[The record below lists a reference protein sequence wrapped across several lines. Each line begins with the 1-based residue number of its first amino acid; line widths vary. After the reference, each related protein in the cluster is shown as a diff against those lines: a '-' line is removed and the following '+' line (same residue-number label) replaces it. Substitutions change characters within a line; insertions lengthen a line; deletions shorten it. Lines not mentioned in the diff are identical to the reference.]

1 MAGGR
6 LMTAGA
12 WLRGLRLT
20 LAALALVS
28 GRVFAADRESAA
40 VERLMRDCII
50 AKVAFTGDE
59 NLCDVARFF
68 MNCPETS
75 KVFSRAGKTLSIRV
89 LQGKDWKM
97 AANGV
102 RRPPPLGEPYVV
114 EHVALY
120 HALKTICWH
129 MGYRIRLDGG
139 VVYLENNTAV
149 SRKSR
154 CWTSVGG
161 RQMRGR
167 WVGLLA
173 NGKGVVVLRDGD
185 NDYIYTLYERLS
197 AADLEVV
204 KNRVDC
210 DFMPYYYLYGDR
222 WRLRQDWR
230 LRSADEAQ
238 SEQEYI
244 YRAVRIIEGRSFFSR
259 QRYKVFQSCE
269 GGALCLRWT
278 GDDYDGE
285 LFFLLG
291 ENLADDDTFTSE
303 RLFWVGTHTY
313 ETVKGTSRTVNVY
326 CVGDIYGAVDLVRYS
341 QGLYDKG
348 DPAFDDNAA
357 PERTG
362 GSDGGVLADGA
373 DCFGS
378 GSGVIISEDGYLLT
392 NAHVVRKATKVRVKT
407 VKGVVSAKVVRQ
419 DPDNDLALLKIEGEY
434 RPIRF
439 SSRRQENLGAT
450 VFTLGFPRPDLQGF
464 EPKVTKGVV
473 SGLEGYLGN
482 VRCYQIDAAIQPGNS
497 GGLLADAQGNLV
509 GIVVSSLVGTDEA
522 PSQSVNYAIKKSYVQ
537 AFVDSVAG
545 CTVKD
550 QETETSCES
559 LEAAVAAVRESCVMI
574 LVYR

>member
-1 MAGGR
+1 MA
-6 LMTAGA
+6 LTVFVLSAGQA
-12 WLRGLRLT
+12 
-20 LAALALVS
+20 
-28 GRVFAADRESAA
+28 FAADGESAV
-40 VERLMRDCII
+40 VERLMRKCII
-50 AKVAFTGDE
+50 SQVAFTGEE
-59 NLCDVARFF
+59 NLCDVAQFF
-68 MNCPETS
+68 MGRPEVARDFAS
-75 KVFSRAGKTLSIRV
+75 AGKVLSIRV
-89 LQGKDWKM
+89 LSGKDWKM
-97 AANGV
+97 AANGI
-102 RRPPPLGEPYVV
+102 RQPPPLGEPYKV

-120 HALKTICWH
+120 HALKTVCWH
-129 MGYRIRLDGG
+129 MGYRIRLEGG
-139 VVYLENNTAV
+139 VVYLENNTAI

-173 NGKGVVVLRDGD
+173 NGKGVVVLRDSD
-185 NDYIYTLYERLS
+185 NECIYTLYERLS
-197 AADLEVV
+197 AADLAVV

-230 LRSADEAQ
+230 LRSADEAR

-244 YRAVRIIEGRSFFSR
+244 DQAVRMIENRSFSGY

-278 GDDYDGE
+278 GSDYDGE
-285 LFFLLG
+285 LFFMLG
-291 ENLADDDTFTSE
+291 DNLADDDIFTSK
-303 RLFWVGTHTY
+303 RLLWIGTHTY
-313 ETVKGTSRTVNVY
+313 ETVKGTSRRVNVY
-326 CVGDIYGAVDLVRYS
+326 SSGDIYGAVDLVRYS

-357 PERTG
+357 PERAG
-362 GSDGGVLADGA
+362 ALDGGVLSDGA

-407 VKGVVSAKVVRQ
+407 AKGVVGAKVIRQ

-434 RPIRF
+434 RPVRF
-439 SSRRQENLGAT
+439 SPRRQENLGST

-464 EPKVTKGVV
+464 EPKVTRGVV

-509 GIVVSSLVGTDEA
+509 GIIVSSLVGGGDA
-522 PSQSVNYAIKKSYVQ
+522 PSLSVNYAIKKSYVQ

-545 CTVKD
+545 CTLKESSADTVYA
-550 QETETSCES
+550 S
-559 LEAAVAAVRESCVMI
+559 LEEAVAAVRESCVMI